1 MSEYLLSGENAPE
14 QWEQTGPSGWR
25 VTKRTLRGG
34 LSAGV
39 EVIELDNGSLR
50 VRVLP
55 TRGMGL
61 WDMHLDDW
69 RIGWNAPAESP
80 VHPAYVNLQARNGLG
95 WLDGFNELLCRCGL
109 SFNGPPGHDEGAASP
124 IESEITLHGLI
135 ANRPADRVTLRV
147 SEQGL
152 HLSGVTREMTLFGP
166 NLALETEYFLP
177 FTGSSLKLTDTV
189 HNLSSRP
196 AEMQLLYH
204 INVGEPLLEA
214 GSRWQAPCA
223 EVHSRDLRAAEGLES
238 YQDYLPPTSG
248 YAEQV
253 YLCQLR
259 GDQDDQTVALLT
271 NAAGSQGFAVEF
283 NLAQLPC
290 FSVWKNTQAREDG
303 YCTGLE
309 PGTNYPNFKATER
322 EHGRVVQLA
331 PGERKQHSLTL
342 SALHGEQSVK
352 PVQERIERLT
362 AEQAPRLHATQAGLM
377 KGLS

>member
-1 MSEYLLSGENAPE
+1 MSEYLLSGGNAPE
-14 QWEQTGPSGWR
+14 QWELAGPEGWR
-25 VTKRTLRGG
+25 VMKTTLRGG

-50 VRVLP
+50 VRILP

-61 WDMHLDDW
+61 WDMQLGDW
-69 RIGWNAPAESP
+69 RIGWDAPAESP

-109 SFNGPPGHDEGAASP
+109 SFNGPPGHDEGAVSP

-135 ANRPADRVTLRV
+135 ANRPADQVRLRV

-166 NLALETEYFLP
+166 NLALESEYFLP
-177 FTGSSLKLTDTV
+177 FAGSSLELTDTV
-189 HNLSSRP
+189 HNRSSQP
-196 AEMQLLYH
+196 AELQLLYH
-204 INVGEPLLEA
+204 INVGQPLLEA
-214 GSRWQAPCA
+214 GSRWLAACA
-223 EVHSRDLRAAEGLES
+223 EVHSRDLRAAEGLED
-238 YQDYLPPTSG
+238 YQVYLPPTSG

-253 YLCQLR
+253 YLCQLQ
-259 GDQDDQTVALLT
+259 GEADGQTIALLT

-283 NLAQLPC
+283 NLSQLPC
-290 FSVWKNTQAREDG
+290 FSVWKNTQATADG

-309 PGTNYPNFKATER
+309 PGTNFPNFKAIER
-322 EHGRVVQLA
+322 ENGRVVTLA
-331 PGERKQHSLTL
+331 PNERWQTRLTL
-342 SALHGEQSVK
+342 NALKGEQFVNSVRD
-352 PVQERIERLT
+352 RIARI
-362 AEQAPRLHATQAGLM
+362 APGQAPRLHTSQAGLT